1 MSFHVDV
8 LVPDETFVLT
18 ALGQNDIILE
28 WAKKFCKS
36 YITNTVI
43 KKDDVYYYR
52 FFFGNTHDEL
62 LFKLKW
68 L

>member
-1 MSFHVDV
+1 MSLHVDI
-8 LVPDETFVLT
+8 LVPDNTFVLT
-18 ALGQNDIILE
+18 ALSQSDMILE

-36 YITNTVI
+36 YITNIVVR
-43 KKDDVYYYR
+43 KDDVYYYR
-52 FFFGNTHDEL
+52 FFFGDSHDQL